1 MQISVQLYSV
11 RESFAADPAATLR
24 RLAELG
30 LRSVEPFGLT
40 EHAETLRPLLAEFGL
55 DAPSSHV
62 ALLDAEDPVRVFAV
76 AAGLGVG
83 TVIQPYWDRQA
94 WDHEGDIRATAEH
107 LNALTPLASEA
118 GIRVGYHNHEFE
130 ARPIFDGRCG
140 LDLLVDHLDPRVV
153 LELDTFWCAVGGTD
167 PAELLGRLGQRVQLV
182 HLKDGPL
189 QGDTR
194 KQQVLGQGEMD
205 IASILRA
212 APWLETGVIEFD
224 DHEGD
229 IFEAIG
235 RSVTHLTELSHE
247 EQA

>member
-30 LRSVEPFGLT
+30 LHCVEPFGLT

-55 DAPSSHV
+55 DAPSAHV
-62 ALLDAEDPVRVFAV
+62 SLLDAEDPVRACAV
-76 AAGLGVG
+76 AAGLGVR

-94 WDHEGDIRATAEH
+94 WDSADDIKATAER
-107 LNALTPLASEA
+107 LNALAPLASEA
-118 GIRVGYHNHEFE
+118 GIRVGYHNHDFE
-130 ARPIFDGRCG
+130 TRPIFDGRCG
-140 LDLLVDHLDPRVV
+140 LEVLVDHLDPRVV

-167 PAELLGRLGQRVQLV
+167 PAQLLQRLGQRVQLV

-189 QGDTR
+189 QGTT
-194 KQQVLGQGEMD
+194 KQQQPLGRGEMD
-205 IASILRA
+205 IPSILRA

-224 DHEGD
+224 DHDGD
-229 IFEAIG
+229 LFEAIG
-235 RSVTHLTELSHE
+235 QSLTHLTELLHE
-247 EQA
+247 DQA

>member
-30 LRSVEPFGLT
+30 LRAVEPFGLT

-62 ALLDAEDPVRVFAV
+62 SLLDAEDPVRVFAV

-94 WDHEGDIRATAEH
+94 WDREEDIRATAER
-107 LNALTPLASEA
+107 LNALAPLASEA
-118 GIRVGYHNHEFE
+118 GLRVGYHNHEFE

-140 LDLLVDHLDPRVV
+140 LEVLVDHLDPRVV
-153 LELDTFWCAVGGTD
+153 LELDTFWCAVCGTD
-167 PAELLGRLGQRVQLV
+167 PAALLERLGQRVQLA

-194 KQQVLGQGEMD
+194 KQLVLGQGEMD
-205 IASILRA
+205 IPSILRA

-235 RSVTHLTELSHE
+235 GSVTHLTELSQE